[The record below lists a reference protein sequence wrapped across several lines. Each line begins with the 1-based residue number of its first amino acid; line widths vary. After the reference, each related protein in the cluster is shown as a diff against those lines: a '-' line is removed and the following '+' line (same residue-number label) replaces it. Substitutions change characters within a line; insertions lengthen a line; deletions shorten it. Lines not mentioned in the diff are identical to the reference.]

1 MTDAMSVNECSEEFR
16 TFFEQNYR
24 LIFRSLLART
34 GSHSEAEDLTQET
47 FVRAARYFG
56 QSETS
61 PSLQWLLTIS
71 ANIFKNWLRYH
82 QSVKRTGQE
91 LSIDENAPS
100 LPSEQQS
107 QENKIIA
114 QQNMRLLSTAI
125 KNLPSQMKR
134 CFILF
139 FIHKYKYEEI
149 ATLTGTSVQTVK
161 SQISR
166 GRKKVVESFQQVH
179 DMDGRP
185 S

>member
-1 MTDAMSVNECSEEFR
+1 MTHIMSMEECSEEFR

-24 LIFRSLLART
+24 LIFRTLLART

-56 QSETS
+56 KSETH
-61 PSLQWLLTIS
+61 PSLHWLLTIS
-71 ANIFKNWLRYH
+71 ANVFKNWLRYN
-82 QSVKRTGQE
+82 QSAKRNGHEQ
-91 LSIDENAPS
+91 SIDDQDPL

-107 QENKIIA
+107 QEEQLIA
-114 QQNMRLLSTAI
+114 QQNMRVLSMAI
-125 KNLPSQMKR
+125 ANLPSQMKR

-139 FIHKYKYEEI
+139 FIQKYKYEEI

-166 GRKKVVESFQQVH
+166 GRKKVVESFQHVH
-179 DMDGRP
+179 DMDGRI